1 MRRGARERYFE
12 SEVPMS
18 ISIGSDY
25 MNMYAAQAKSN
36 ETKSASEKL
45 SSKLNNLN
53 GATDEEMLE
62 ACKDFEAYFVE
73 KVIKMMHESVK
84 SEEEE
89 QNPYLQQFGDM
100 RYEEFA
106 KKITESGQL
115 GIAQQLFEAMKRN

>member
-1 MRRGARERYFE
+1 
-12 SEVPMS
+12 MS

-25 MNMYAAQAKSN
+25 LNMYNAQAKAS
-36 ETKSASEKL
+36 ESKSAADKI
-45 SSKLNNLN
+45 SSKLNNLE

-89 QNPYLQQFGDM
+89 ENPYLQQFGDM
-100 RYEEFA
+100 RYQEYA

-115 GIAQQLFEAMKRN
+115 GVAQKLYEAMKRNGNG

>member
-1 MRRGARERYFE
+1 
-12 SEVPMS
+12 MS

-25 MNMYAAQAKSN
+25 MNMYAAQAKTN
-36 ETKSASEKL
+36 ESKSAADKL
-45 SSKLNNLN
+45 SGKLSNLN
-53 GATDEEMLE
+53 GASDEDMLE